1 MLSPLI
7 LLIVQVVYLYNCVLI
22 AWLVLSWLISFGIVN
37 RYQPFVQRVNVALFR
52 LTDPLLRPIRK
63 YMPDLGGIDISPI
76 ILMLLLNFISNELI
90 ALAASSKF

>member
-1 MLSPLI
+1 MLNPI
-7 LLIVQVVYLYNCVLI
+7 IALLVQIIYLYNCVLI

-37 RYQPFVQRVNVALFR
+37 RYQPMVHRINVALFR

-76 ILMLLLNFISNELI
+76 ILMLLLNFLSNELV
-90 ALAASSKF
+90 ALAVAKI